1 VSHDVVPH
9 VQQAVR
15 GHHPADDSFVTALAK
30 AVDTPGRPVTRLAFR
45 WCTAPASL
53 ENRGTWLSPADPV
66 VPTWLRGFNGQVLL
80 AFDDTGLPVSGV
92 GIKKHTPFGQELAV
106 ATNPRAR
113 GRGLAAALVAQ
124 AARRVL
130 DEGSIPIYLH
140 LVENRASARTADASG
155 FNDRGWTAFALADP
169 A

>member
-1 VSHDVVPH
+1 L
-9 VQQAVR
+9 
-15 GHHPADDSFVTALAK
+15 TK
-30 AVDTPGRPVTRLAFR
+30 AAGMPGRPVSRLVFR
-45 WCTAPASL
+45 WCTSPSPL
-53 ENRGTWLSPADPV
+53 EDRGTWHASTDSV
-66 VPTWLRGFNGQVLL
+66 VPTWLRGFNGEVLV
-80 AFDDTGLPVSGV
+80 AFDDAGLPVSGV

-140 LVENRASARTADASG
+140 LLENGASAKTAEASG
-155 FNDRGWTAFALADP
+155 FNDRGWSAFALADP